1 MTPAANGDIMH
12 LPNAANAYIPPAKI
26 LDYLL
31 SMESRRGR
39 SKARF
44 FIQFGFRRE
53 EWRRMADALLRHG
66 SSYEVVNIAETQ
78 YGPTYAVDGI
88 ILTPD
93 GSNPRVRTV
102 WMIRYGEDAPRF
114 VTAYP
119 IGR

>member
-1 MTPAANGDIMH
+1 MY

-26 LDYLL
+26 LRYLL
-31 SMESRRGR
+31 SMESPRGR
-39 SKARF
+39 SKAQF
-44 FIQFGFRRE
+44 FVQFGFRRE
-53 EWRRMADALLRHG
+53 EWPRMADALLRHG
-66 SSYEVVNIAETQ
+66 ASYAVVNREETQ

-93 GSNPRVRTV
+93 GRNPRVRTV
-102 WMIRYGEDAPRF
+102 WMIRYGEDAPQF

>member
-1 MTPAANGDIMH
+1 MY

-44 FIQFGFRRE
+44 FIQFGFSRE
-53 EWRRMADALLRHG
+53 QWHLFAEALLRHG
-66 SSYEVVNIAETQ
+66 ASYEVVNIAETQ
-78 YGPTYAVDGI
+78 YGPTYALDGVMR
-88 ILTPD
+88 TPD
-93 GSNPRVRTV
+93 GRNPRVRTV
-102 WMIRYGEDAPRF
+102 WMIRNNEDAPGF

>member
-1 MTPAANGDIMH
+1 MY

-26 LDYLL
+26 RDYLL

-39 SKARF
+39 SKARY
-44 FIQFGFRRE
+44 FIRFGFRRE
-53 EWRRMADALLRHG
+53 EWQQMADALLRHG
-66 SSYEVVNIAETQ
+66 ASYAVVNIEETQ

-88 ILTPD
+88 IRTPD
-93 GSNPRVRTV
+93 GRNPRVRTV
-102 WMIRYGEDAPRF
+102 WMIRYGENAPQF